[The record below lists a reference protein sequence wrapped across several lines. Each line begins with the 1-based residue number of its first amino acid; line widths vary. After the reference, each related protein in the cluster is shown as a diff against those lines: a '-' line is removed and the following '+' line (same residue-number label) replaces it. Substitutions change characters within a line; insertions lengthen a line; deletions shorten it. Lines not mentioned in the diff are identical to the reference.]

1 MTDYIH
7 FISQK
12 DINGDFKNFITT
24 NKYAYDTM
32 PDMGEFWRYLNSLGD
47 NDSLEEIAI
56 EIDMSK
62 EDTAGLIGYIMPEDW
77 KFQLVDKCASEI
89 DIKKIDK
96 YIGEI
101 GIRLAFRYACEC
113 EFYEEED
120 FKEALSTDAG
130 VRRLFYAILWGLI
143 DINDKGENDDETYIT
158 EYNEEDYMEQMSPDD
173 DEVDDNYEFAIPVI
187 TDEAFVKIGVATP
200 SAA

>member
-1 MTDYIH
+1 MTDDIH
-7 FISQK
+7 FISRK
-12 DINGDFKNFITT
+12 GVNGEFRNLITS
-24 NKYAYDTM
+24 NKHAYHTM
-32 PDMGEFWRYLNSLGD
+32 PDMGEFWRYLNSVGD

-56 EIDMSK
+56 EIDMSR
-62 EDTAGLIGYIMPEDW
+62 EDTHGLIGYIMPEDW
-77 KFQLVDKCASEI
+77 MYQFVDKCASEI
-89 DIKKIDK
+89 DIKDIDK

-187 TDEAFVKIGVATP
+187 TDEAFAKIGFATP